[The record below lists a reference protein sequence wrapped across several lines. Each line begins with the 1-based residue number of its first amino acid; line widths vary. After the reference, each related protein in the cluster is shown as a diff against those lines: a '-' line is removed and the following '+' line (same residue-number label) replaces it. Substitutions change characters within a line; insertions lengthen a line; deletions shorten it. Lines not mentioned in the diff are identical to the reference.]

1 MFTPWIVLHHLH
13 LGSQCVLGGPVST
26 FAIEVELR
34 SGCLTQPNILL
45 LSLLCR
51 GHNTAVIAHMCRLHP
66 SDILE
71 GNSASRYRLVN
82 CVGDIYDRL
91 QFGKALLSSAISRG
105 DLGRSHTRHS
115 MSVLHSLI
123 CVPKHLKPIDIKC

>member
-1 MFTPWIVLHHLH
+1 MLHHLH
-13 LGSQCVLGGPVST
+13 LGSQCVLGGPAPT

-34 SGCLTQPNILL
+34 SGCLAQPNILF

-51 GHNTAVIAHMCRLHP
+51 GHSTVVIAHMCRSHP

-71 GNSASRYRLVN
+71 GNSASRNRLVD
-82 CVGDIYDRL
+82 CVGDVYDRL
-91 QFGKALLSSAISRG
+91 QFGRALLSSAISRG
-105 DLGRSHTRHS
+105 DLRRNHTRHS

-123 CVPKHLKPIDIKC
+123 WVPKHLKPIDIKC